1 MSQYVYELVQPSD
14 NEECQD
20 TENTRENL
28 IEDERKLDRVQ
39 LLKLIGKEE
48 AFQETV
54 R

>member
-1 MSQYVYELVQPSD
+1 MSQYVYELVQPSAH
-14 NEECQD
+14 EKCKD